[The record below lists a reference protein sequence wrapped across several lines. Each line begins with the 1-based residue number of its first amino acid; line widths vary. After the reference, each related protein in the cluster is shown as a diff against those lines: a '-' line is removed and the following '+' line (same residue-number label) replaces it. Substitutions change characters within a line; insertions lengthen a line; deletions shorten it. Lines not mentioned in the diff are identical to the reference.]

1 MKEDKYLTNAD
12 RIRQM
17 DDIELAKFIRAVQ
30 CNFRFG
36 ADCGY
41 PACPQMEGKGEDLG
55 CNKHYNDA
63 MLDWLKKEVQ
73 HG

>member
-1 MKEDKYLTNAD
+1 MTNAD

-17 DDIELAKFIRAVQ
+17 DDIELAKFIRAAE
-30 CNFRFG
+30 CNHAF
-36 ADCGY
+36 DWECGF
-41 PACPQMEGKGEDLG
+41 PACPQMEGKGENLG
-55 CNKHYNDA
+55 CNQSYFEP